1 VVLFH
6 FSHPGED
13 RGNFDTDEC
22 APLKSQD
29 SPRFYIAWIP
39 MGLLY
44 VLAIV
49 FGGMFR
55 LQA

>member
-1 VVLFH
+1 MVLFH